1 MLLACRTITDRR
13 VNRWRHAELT
23 VYHYIY
29 NYMYQYVANQTN
41 LSRHIKLTKKD
52 LQVTYCIFQRFPS
65 SCWKM
70 KFEDNLLKAY
80 VYLSWYVRQTLS
92 VQRNTWQTLLGNH
105 MTVCVPY
112 NIILHKDLISGQE
125 INFWNPLAQWAS
137 RFQFSLPLKYYFP
150 IWWPIWQLEEGCK
163 QSMLGF

>member
-1 MLLACRTITDRR
+1 MSTDGGMQNLQSTITSTIICISM
-13 VNRWRHAELT
+13 WQIKQ
-23 VYHYIY
+23 IY
-29 NYMYQYVANQTN
+29 
-41 LSRHIKLTKKD
+41 LDILKLTKKD

-65 SCWKM
+65 SCWKW

-92 VQRNTWQTLLGNH
+92 IQRNTWQTLLGNH

-125 INFWNPLAQWAS
+125 INFSNPLAQWAS
-137 RFQFSLPLKYYFP
+137 RFQFSLA
-150 IWWPIWQLEEGCK
+150 IT
-163 QSMLGF
+163 